1 MDAVRLIRATREAL
15 KGGGTERELMAEAWQ
30 VQALTEA
37 IGSHL
42 ALHGAPELRTPGFSV
57 CEAGGRACG
66 ATGPPGVAAGPLRA
80 SMLTE
85 VREPAGALREL
96 RELLSELGMVL
107 VSVACTAE
115 SETEY
120 WQCIEAVDAADESKD
135 RVGVL
140 LRAVEAWQ
148 RDSV

>member
-1 MDAVRLIRATREAL
+1 MDAVRLIRATRRAL
-15 KGGGTERELMAEAWQ
+15 QGGGAERDLMAEAWQ
-30 VQALTEA
+30 AQALTQA

-42 ALHGAPELRTPGFSV
+42 ALHGAPELRTLGFWV
-57 CEAGGRACG
+57 CEASGRACG
-66 ATGPPGVAAGPLRA
+66 STGPPGASAGPLRA
-80 SMLTE
+80 AILTE

-96 RELLSELGMVL
+96 RELLAELCMAL

-135 RVGVL
+135 RVGAL
-140 LRAVEAWQ
+140 LRAVESSQ
-148 RDSV
+148 RHSV